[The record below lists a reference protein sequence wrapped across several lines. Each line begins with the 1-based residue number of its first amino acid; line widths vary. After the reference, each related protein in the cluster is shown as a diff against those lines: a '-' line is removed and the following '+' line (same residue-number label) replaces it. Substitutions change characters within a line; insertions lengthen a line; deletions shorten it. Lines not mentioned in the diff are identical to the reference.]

1 MATAQL
7 EGMRVAILVSDGFDE
22 SELLQPKWAL
32 EHAGAATFVISPVQD
47 KVKGWTQRHGEKQV
61 PVDIPL
67 SKAKPEDF
75 HALLLPG
82 SAMNPMSS
90 HTNAQEIRF
99 VKHFVDTGKPIAA
112 IGDGS
117 KLMPETGALR
127 GRSVT
132 SDPALK
138 FDVEK
143 AGAKWVDTAVVRDG
157 TLLTSRKPED
167 LPAFNDEMIQL
178 FSEIREHWTQMRKFY

>member
-1 MATAQL
+1 MATAAL
-7 EGMRVAILVSDGFDE
+7 EGMRVAILVTDGFEE

-32 EHAGAATFVISPVQD
+32 EHAGAATFVVSPTRD
-47 KVKGWTQRHGEKQV
+47 KVKGWTQKHAEKQV

-67 SKAKPEDF
+67 FKAKPEDF

-82 SAMNPMSS
+82 SAMNPVSS
-90 HTNAQEIRF
+90 QTNSQEIHF
-99 VKHFVDTGKPIAA
+99 VKHFVDAGKPIAA

-132 SDPALK
+132 SDPGLK
-138 FDVEK
+138 SDVER

-167 LPAFNDEMIQL
+167 IPAFNDEMIRL
-178 FSEIREHWTQMRKFY
+178 FSEVREHTPHMRKFY